1 MSGWFDAR
9 LCHMLQYRAT
19 LPLMIERLFYSLAWQ
34 SFWAMEELYTMAKDA
49 LKQSGGRRIVTQA
62 DAEAVMAKAGVTAL
76 PRPRVTKPLTQ
87 RMSMNRREAMAYA
100 LAGSSALLTVLS
112 LGTMVSPNSNDEL
125 VKQLPG
131 EGKWIP
137 GGFAYP
143 RIKVGEFGGKFILP
157 RTPDSYTTTESPELN
172 SAGKF
177 YIVKIDPAAEVTN
190 NGKVLT
196 NDGFVGIED
205 AGVMAI
211 YQVCTHLGC
220 LIPFQQAEN
229 RFICP
234 CHGSTFQRN
243 SNYVLGPA
251 PRNLDQ
257 FPVTL
262 EEGAIVVDTGKKKT
276 GKTHA

>member
-1 MSGWFDAR
+1 
-9 LCHMLQYRAT
+9 
-19 LPLMIERLFYSLAWQ
+19 
-34 SFWAMEELYTMAKDA
+34 MADDT
-49 LKQSGGRRIVTQA
+49 KQSGGRRIVSQA
-62 DAEAVMAKAGVTAL
+62 DADALVTKAGTTSIK
-76 PRPRVTKPLTQ
+76 RTRVGKPVRERVPL
-87 RMSMNRREAMAYA
+87 NRREFMAYA
-100 LAGSSALLTVLS
+100 TAGSLAVLTALG
-112 LGTMVSPNSNDEL
+112 LGTMLSPNNNDEL
-125 VKQLPG
+125 IKSLTG
-131 EGKWIP
+131 ESKIIP

-143 RIKVGEFGGKFILP
+143 RIKAGEFGGKFTLT
-157 RTPDSYTTTESPELN
+157 RSVDSYTTAEPPELN

-177 YIVKIDPAAEVTN
+177 YIVRVDPNASLSD
-190 NGKVLT
+190 NGLVPT
-196 NDGFVGIED
+196 NDDVVGLKEQ
-205 AGVMAI
+205 GLLAI

-257 FPVTL
+257 FPLTL
-262 EEGAIVVDTGKKKT
+262 EGGAIVVDTGKKKT